1 VSRLARWCFDHRR
14 RVVVIWLLAA
24 VVLLGVSRAAGSN
37 FTAALSLPNT
47 DSQAAV
53 SLLTQNFPAAAGEG
67 DQVVIQATA
76 GAAIDSAP
84 VRAAVTAAL
93 DKVAKVPGVASVASP
108 YAADGAG
115 QISRDDT
122 IAFARVTWD
131 TQSAS
136 ITTADADH
144 LITTAESADG
154 PDVHVSVE
162 GQSITNSERPTLGAS
177 VAVGVVAALI
187 ILLLIF
193 GGAVLASLLPLA
205 GTAVALVIGLCLV
218 RLLTHAFDVASQ
230 SIDLAVLIGL
240 GVGVDYGLFII
251 SRHRGAVKA
260 GRSYREAAAEAAN
273 TSGRTVLFAGATVC
287 IALLGQFALGVNFL
301 YGPSA
306 AAAIAV
312 ALTMVSSLTFLPA
325 MLGFLGAKVLS
336 RKERAALAGD
346 GPAGPGAA
354 GLGLRWA
361 RFVEARR
368 ALVALGALV
377 VVVVIALPV
386 RNQLIPRAGQGTS
399 LVVHVGGETA
409 TNIDFSHVL
418 GGKLPLFI
426 AVVVLLAFVLLAAVF
441 RSLLIPVVASVLNLL
456 SVGAALG
463 AINAVFNWGW
473 GASLLGLT
481 GTGPIDAFLP
491 VIMFSVLFGLSM
503 DYEVFTV
510 SRMQEEW
517 RDLPQSGPAGQ
528 RNHLAVTL
536 GQAKSSR
543 IIIAAAGIMILVF
556 GSFLLGGHRLLQ
568 EFGFGLAFSVLVD
581 ALVIRSLLLPAVM
594 HLIGPAN
601 WALPNRLD
609 HMLPHLDIEPGQ
621 EEDPDL
627 KIGEGMDAIG
637 IG

>member
-1 VSRLARWCFDHRR
+1 MSRLARWCFDHCR

-230 SIDLAVLIGL
+230 SIDLAVLIGF

-386 RNQLIPRAGQGTS
+386 LGLRLGTS
-399 LVVHVGGETA
+399 
-409 TNIDFSHVL
+409 DS
-418 GGKLPLFI
+418 
-426 AVVVLLAFVLLAAVF
+426 
-441 RSLLIPVVASVLNLL
+441 
-456 SVGAALG
+456 
-463 AINAVFNWGW
+463 
-473 GASLLGLT
+473 
-481 GTGPIDAFLP
+481 GT
-491 VIMFSVLFGLSM
+491 
-503 DYEVFTV
+503 
-510 SRMQEEW
+510 
-517 RDLPQSGPAGQ
+517 
-528 RNHLAVTL
+528 
-536 GQAKSSR
+536 
-543 IIIAAAGIMILVF
+543 
-556 GSFLLGGHRLLQ
+556 
-568 EFGFGLAFSVLVD
+568 
-581 ALVIRSLLLPAVM
+581 
-594 HLIGPAN
+594 
-601 WALPNRLD
+601 D
-609 HMLPHLDIEPGQ
+609 HPS
-621 EEDPDL
+621 
-627 KIGEGMDAIG
+627 
-637 IG
+637 